1 MTETSAIKVGRVIV
15 LAWIFVFLTGCGPRA
30 APRDQTAG
38 EKGILNIGRAYVAF
52 AASAKDGLGPATT
65 DELKKWLTA
74 DEKRLTDLGLTRA
87 DVDGMFISPRDGQPY
102 EIQPKRQPNPFLTG
116 GGAPPGRP
124 GKAAPKTPGYGQ
136 AGILVN
142 EKTGEGGK
150 RFVFMSGSRM
160 QEVDE
165 AEFGRLLRGD

>member
-1 MTETSAIKVGRVIV
+1 MTETSAIKVGRGFV
-15 LAWIFVFLTGCGPRA
+15 LAGILVFLSGCGPRA
-30 APRDQTAG
+30 TSRDQTAG
-38 EKGILNIGRAYVAF
+38 EQGILKIGRAYVSF
-52 AASAKDGLGPATT
+52 AAAAKDGLGPATA

-74 DEKRLTDLGLTRA
+74 DEKRLTDLGLSRA
-87 DVDGMFISPRDGQPY
+87 DVDGIFISPRDGQPY
-102 EIQPKRQPNPFLTG
+102 EIQPKRQPNPFVP
-116 GGAPPGRP
+116 GGAPTGRP
-124 GKAAPKTPGYGQ
+124 GKAAPKAPGYGQ

-165 AEFGRLLRGD
+165 AEFGRLLRSE

>member
-1 MTETSAIKVGRVIV
+1 M
-15 LAWIFVFLTGCGPRA
+15 
-30 APRDQTAG
+30 
-38 EKGILNIGRAYVAF
+38 
-52 AASAKDGLGPATT
+52 
-65 DELKKWLTA
+65 
-74 DEKRLTDLGLTRA
+74 
-87 DVDGMFISPRDGQPY
+87 
-102 EIQPKRQPNPFLTG
+102 TG
-116 GGAPPGRP
+116 GGVPTGRP

-160 QEVDE
+160 QDVDE